1 MGRWLKTRSGDAGGR
16 GSLSVEGLKAADL
29 VDAMGRLHRH
39 RCHILD
45 LVSPTPGRVLF
56 GPAVTISYFPSCS
69 ASLDP
74 ERYNLQNLFY
84 EAVGDEPEGKVL
96 VLASNGYT
104 DASMGGGTK
113 LSRLQNHRCAGVLT
127 DGRLRDFDEL
137 STYDFAAYCSGE
149 ATKWGGGEVTPFQA
163 NLPVVVSGV
172 GVVPGQYVF
181 ADSSGAVVIPDG
193 QSGGSDRRGPRGR
206 GRRRRVSI
214 GDPTGATARPRALRA
229 NRSWYPIGTD
239 CYVRR
244 VQNIRGRGRCG
255 RHVAEERA
263 LPGSELACYA
273 GSRRHTPSLTRIS
286 VRATSGSMGSSRGAG
301 NRAHSSGV
309 MQPHS

>member
-1 MGRWLKTRSGDAGGR
+1 
-16 GSLSVEGLKAADL
+16 
-29 VDAMGRLHRH
+29 MGRLHRH

-69 ASLDP
+69 AALDP
-74 ERYNLQNLFY
+74 ERYNLQKLFY

-193 QSGGSDRRGPRGR
+193 QVEEVIAGARAVAAEDDEYRSEIRQERLQDRAP
-206 GRRRRVSI
+206 
-214 GDPTGATARPRALRA
+214 
-229 NRSWYPIGTD
+229 
-239 CYVRR
+239 
-244 VQNIRGRGRCG
+244 
-255 RHVAEERA
+255 
-263 LPGSELACYA
+263 
-273 GSRRHTPSLTRIS
+273 
-286 VRATSGSMGSSRGAG
+286 
-301 NRAHSSGV
+301 
-309 MQPHS
+309 